1 MKSQIFRSAAGLGG
15 ALFFL
20 FSGAASAATVTVH
33 VGAGGMTGNE
43 AKKDGYMDPVFV
55 FYPAFVSIQQGDT
68 VQWIWDD
75 DTHSTTSGSPGSPS
89 GFWNSGVLNDGATF
103 MHVFSDPGTFPYYCS
118 VHGGCCGMVGTVYVA
133 ASSPTPTPA
142 QPLNIST
149 RMEVR
154 TDAQVLI
161 GGFIITGNDPKEL
174 VLRAIGP
181 SLGGFGIADPLA
193 DPVLELHAS
202 DGSLITM
209 NDNWKDT
216 QQAEIEASGFQPQ
229 NDLESAIISTLD
241 PGSYTA
247 VVSGKDGGTGVGL
260 VEGYDLDQAVDSQLG
275 NISTRGFVETGTNVM
290 IGGFILGG
298 ESGNANVVV
307 RALGP
312 SLTAFGVTGALAD
325 PTLELHDQNG
335 ALVQSNDNWKETQ
348 QTEIEATD
356 LQPTNDLESAI
367 FETLAPGAYTAIV
380 AGKDDLTGVGLVEV
394 YRSP

>member
-260 VEGYDLDQAVDSQLG
+260 VEGYDLDQAADSQLG

-298 ESGNANVVV
+298 ETGNANVVV

-367 FETLAPGAYTAIV
+367 VETLAPGAYTAIV